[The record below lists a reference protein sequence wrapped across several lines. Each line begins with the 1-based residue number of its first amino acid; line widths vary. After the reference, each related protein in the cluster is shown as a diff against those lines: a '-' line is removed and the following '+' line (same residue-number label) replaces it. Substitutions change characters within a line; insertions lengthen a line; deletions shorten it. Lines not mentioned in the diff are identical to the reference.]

1 MFGVI
6 FLFICG
12 ILLTSMSV
20 ATNAITLHCL
30 ENRKNTPKYQ
40 FIVFNLVMA
49 VIALIVLLGGFVL
62 NVIKSD
68 D

>member
-20 ATNAITLHCL
+20 GTNAITLQCL
-30 ENRKNTPKYQ
+30 ENKKQTPKYQ
-40 FIVFNLVMA
+40 FVVFNLVMA
-49 VIALIVLLGGFVL
+49 VVVLIVLLGGLFL

-68 D
+68 

>member
-20 ATNAITLHCL
+20 ATNAITLKCL
-30 ENRKNTPKYQ
+30 ENRKNTPKYH
-40 FIVFNLVMA
+40 FVVFNLILA
-49 VIALIVLLGGFVL
+49 VVVLIVLLGGLFL

-68 D
+68 